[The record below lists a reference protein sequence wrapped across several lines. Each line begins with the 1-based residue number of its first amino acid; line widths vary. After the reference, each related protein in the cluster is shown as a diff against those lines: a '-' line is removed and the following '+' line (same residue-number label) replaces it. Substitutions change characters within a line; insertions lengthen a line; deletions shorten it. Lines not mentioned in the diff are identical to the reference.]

1 MARSSEHGQ
10 NSAALFQQERTAQR
24 TFRLKWIIHSR
35 LGAPASPHCCH
46 GCCARCILLVDHSQ
60 CIESFLGFS
69 LRLLFLLLFP
79 STLFLFGLSLTLAA
93 IGFWHGLIC
102 PALRRR
108 LRGGHPLSVCICI
121 CLASSSCRSLVSCR
135 FRLCLASSSCRSL
148 VSCRFRLCLASS
160 SCRSLVS
167 CRFRLC
173 LASDTCRSLVSCR
186 FRLCLA
192 SDTCQALRLAA

>member
-1 MARSSEHGQ
+1 MANCQKVRAWPRSCEHGQ
-10 NSAALFQQERTAQR
+10 KQRAWPRIAQRTFQQERTAQR

-69 LRLLFLLLFP
+69 LRLLFLLPFP

-93 IGFWHGLIC
+93 IGFWHGMIR

-108 LRGGHPLSVCICI
+108 LRGGHLVSVCICI
-121 CLASSSCRSLVSCR
+121 CLASSSCRRLVSCR
-135 FRLCLASSSCRSL
+135 FW
-148 VSCRFRLCLASS
+148 
-160 SCRSLVS
+160 
-167 CRFRLC
+167 
-173 LASDTCRSLVSCR
+173 
-186 FRLCLA
+186 LCLA

>member
-1 MARSSEHGQ
+1 MARSSNHAPRTAQ
-10 NSAALFQQERTAQR
+10 RTFQQERTAQR
-24 TFRLKWIIHSR
+24 TFRLKWIIHLR

-93 IGFWHGLIC
+93 IGFWHGMIR

-108 LRGGHPLSVCICI
+108 LRGGHLVSVCSCI
-121 CLASSSCRSLVSCR
+121 CLASSSCRRLVSCR
-135 FRLCLASSSCRSL
+135 FW
-148 VSCRFRLCLASS
+148 
-160 SCRSLVS
+160 
-167 CRFRLC
+167 
-173 LASDTCRSLVSCR
+173 
-186 FRLCLA
+186 LCLA